1 MPEWRPGVLAG
12 LLAETTAAG
21 KAGQR
26 RGLLL
31 IAAAIEAKAK
41 AELAKTSHRYG
52 TPSPA
57 PRGAPPSLVTGTG
70 RRSIGHQYIPLE
82 TIVKVGTIAN
92 VYPPASTSTTGK
104 GSRSR
109 QTSGTGASRGKTASS
124 KYLLYQEKGHPPHS
138 GKPFDHPFLMPSYK
152 SVLADDAVTIW
163 LKSFTWPRLV

>member
-57 PRGAPPSLVTGTG
+57 PRGGPPSLISGTG
-70 RRSIGHQYIPLE
+70 RRSITHQEISTAIE
-82 TIVKVGTIAN
+82 TILKVGTAAG
-92 VYPPASTSTTGK
+92 VFPPKRGNAKTT
-104 GSRSR
+104 
-109 QTSGTGASRGKTASS
+109 TPSS
-124 KYLLYQEKGHPPHS
+124 KYLYYQEKGHPPHTS
-138 GKPFDHPFLMPSYK
+138 VPFNHPFLMPSYK
-152 SVLADDAVTIW
+152 AVVGEIGVSTW
-163 LKSFTWPRLV
+163 WAGAFGRWPRLI